1 MKKPMQAKVKL
12 LYPYKNHSHLD
23 FFVLA
28 LIFSEVSEDVCII
41 MDTIWEFKYC
51 VIVV

>member
-1 MKKPMQAKVKL
+1 MKKPMQTKVKL

-28 LIFSEVSEDVCII
+28 LIFSEGTLKMFVI